1 MTGRWIRHCIRAIAG
16 FVLGTVALVGAWIN
30 GVNVPLVSGRT
41 AIDIVRLDHAS
52 FAGQPDGVVFVA
64 LIGSDYRPGL
74 GGARGDAMHV
84 VALNPILG
92 EGTIINVP
100 RDTCAQVPG
109 RGTSKINNAHSEGG
123 PKLAGEVLADLTGAP
138 ISHAVSVDFAGFES
152 IVDGVG
158 GFDVNVP
165 FEMSDR
171 YSGAYF
177 SPGVIHMGGR
187 QALEFSR
194 DRHDFGPGDIQ
205 RTWNQGYLM
214 IAGFSKLRTDYTSP
228 AQRFELLALLQRHA
242 KIHGGKLSDL
252 FRIGQAAFDVDPTKI
267 KNVAIPTS
275 GGDCLRLGDGAES
288 LFADFVDDGVLQ
300 SHNAGTPDNPT
311 GR

>member
-1 MTGRWIRHCIRAIAG
+1 MIRRLLRHALRVTLG
-16 FVLGTVALVGAWIN
+16 FVVGSVALVGAWIN
-30 GVNVPLVSGRT
+30 GVDVPLVSGRA
-41 AIDIVRLDHAS
+41 AIDVVKLDHAS
-52 FAGQPDGVVFVA
+52 FSGQADGVVFIA

-74 GGARGDAMHV
+74 GGERGDAMHV
-84 VALNPILG
+84 VALNPALG

-123 PKLAGEVLADLTGAP
+123 PELAGAVLADLTGAP
-138 ISHAVSVDFAGFES
+138 ISYAVSVDFAGFVS

-158 GFDVNVP
+158 GVDVNVP
-165 FEMSDR
+165 FEMNDR

-177 SPGVIHMGGR
+177 SPGIVHMGGR

-214 IAGFSKLRTDYTSP
+214 IAGFSKLRAEYTSP
-228 AQRFELLALLQRHA
+228 AKRFELLALLQRHS
-242 KIHGGKLSDL
+242 KIHGAKLSEL
-252 FRIGQAAFDVDPTKI
+252 FRLGQAAFDVDPSKI
-267 KNVAIPTS
+267 KSVTIPTS
-275 GGDCLRLGDGAES
+275 GGDCLRLGDGAAA

-300 SHNAGTPDNPT
+300 AHNGGTPDNPT